1 MIGLLK
7 LEIQEIIT
15 LFAVDVLCS
24 STSYHIF
31 LFPSTLSNYQ
41 VLTLLSTCND
51 QVKNLV
57 TSQRHY
63 FDHRWAIVKFKLC
76 STFGISLVSS
86 SLCLKSAQQ
95 LSSIVLLRSE
105 AV

>member
-1 MIGLLK
+1 M
-7 LEIQEIIT
+7 T
-15 LFAVDVLCS
+15 LFDVDVLCS

-31 LFPSTLSNYQ
+31 LFPSTLSNYL

-63 FDHRWAIVKFKLC
+63 FDHRWAIIKFKLC
-76 STFGISLVSS
+76 STF
-86 SLCLKSAQQ
+86 
-95 LSSIVLLRSE
+95 
-105 AV
+105 

>member
-1 MIGLLK
+1 MIGQLK
-7 LEIQEIIT
+7 LEIKEIMT
-15 LFAVDVLCS
+15 FCAVDDLCS

-31 LFPSTLSNYQ
+31 LFPSTLSNYL
-41 VLTLLSTCND
+41 VLTLLSTWNG
-51 QVKNLV
+51 QLKNLV

-63 FDHRWAIVKFKLC
+63 IDHRWAIRKFKLC

-95 LSSIVLLRSE
+95 LFSTVLLRSE
-105 AV
+105 EV